1 MTSNSVDDAD
11 SLASNSGRINLSGF
25 CIGDHYKP
33 SDVARNTLPGSGT
46 DTGRIPSVAAH
57 NTLAGSATDT
67 GSEPSVAA
75 CNTLPGS
82 GTDTGRIPSVAA
94 RNTLPGSGNDT
105 GRIPSVAVRSTQP
118 QPYSPEMCGPE
129 NDQPN
134 GESRL
139 LLYIGASTNPLPLD
153 YGFIAAP
160 TTAKLQ
166 HGHVNPLPKE
176 SLHHG

>member
-33 SDVARNTLPGSGT
+33 SDV
-46 DTGRIPSVAAH
+46 
-57 NTLAGSATDT
+57 
-67 GSEPSVAA
+67 
-75 CNTLPGS
+75 
-82 GTDTGRIPSVAA
+82 A

>member
-11 SLASNSGRINLSGF
+11 SLASNLGRINLSGF

-33 SDVARNTLPGSGT
+33 SDVARNTLPGAGT
-46 DTGRIPSVAAH
+46 DTGRKPSVAAH
-57 NTLAGSATDT
+57 NTLAGSA
-67 GSEPSVAA
+67 
-75 CNTLPGS
+75 
-82 GTDTGRIPSVAA
+82 TDTGRIPSVAA
-94 RNTLPGSGNDT
+94 RNTLPGSGTDT

-118 QPYSPEMCGPE
+118 QHYSTTALQHYSPEMCGPE